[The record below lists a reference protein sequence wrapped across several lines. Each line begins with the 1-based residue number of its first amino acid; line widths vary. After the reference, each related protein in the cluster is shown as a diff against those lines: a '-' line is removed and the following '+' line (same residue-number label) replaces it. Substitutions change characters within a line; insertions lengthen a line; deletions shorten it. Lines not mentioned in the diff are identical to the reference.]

1 MSKAFPDYRK
11 LWLPRAQPLAW
22 ETWGGNGASSPPLWL
37 LGEPLGNKCLGW
49 MGSLWS
55 SHMAPF
61 QCSWKMRLH
70 PPLLGNL
77 PGGGEGLSRS
87 AQVMELVTVHPA
99 LKEAI
104 PQPFA
109 EPHSQTLGLSL
120 MTYGLVWPWAEGQF
134 SHRRQAHPGDPNIKG
149 ISWVPRSYHFYP
161 HFCLH

>member
-1 MSKAFPDYRK
+1 
-11 LWLPRAQPLAW
+11 
-22 ETWGGNGASSPPLWL
+22 
-37 LGEPLGNKCLGW
+37 
-49 MGSLWS
+49 
-55 SHMAPF
+55 
-61 QCSWKMRLH
+61 MRLH

-120 MTYGLVWPWAEGQF
+120 MTYGLV
-134 SHRRQAHPGDPNIKG
+134 
-149 ISWVPRSYHFYP
+149 
-161 HFCLH
+161 